1 MDSSSPQIH
10 GVLSLISTIRDR
22 ANRLIVDQLKE
33 YGIEDILPAH
43 GAVLVRLF
51 ANETMT
57 LGQVAKEIKRDKSTV
72 TTLANRLERAGYIE
86 KTKDPGDARVSIIT
100 LTLKGKELRPVF
112 DKISVRL
119 LETLYAGFSD
129 LEKEVL
135 VTLLGRMKRN
145 L

>member
-1 MDSSSPQIH
+1 
-10 GVLSLISTIRDR
+10 
-22 ANRLIVDQLKE
+22 LIVDQLKE

>member
-10 GVLSLISTIRDR
+10 GVLSLIATIRDR

>member
-1 MDSSSPQIH
+1 MDSSSPQIR
-10 GVLSLISTIRDR
+10 GVLSLIATIRDR

>member
-10 GVLSLISTIRDR
+10 GVLSLIATIRDR

-51 ANETMT
+51 VNETMT